1 MCTSLFAGSIPVGS
15 TIFTNQLLRRTI
27 MSVRH
32 VHARPGEYIAVHR
45 KHGNGSG
52 HSGNGGG
59 DEGCLYIIA
68 IIIVIWIIASFWKIL
83 VALAIFCAVIWLI
96 WTFRRPIW
104 HGLCWIFTKLINLIC
119 AGYRGLQL
127 YCSRKKHSQQ
137 PAPYSSKSADYGKI
151 RQHRR

>member
-1 MCTSLFAGSIPVGS
+1 
-15 TIFTNQLLRRTI
+15 

-45 KHGNGSG
+45 KHGNGGGS

-68 IIIVIWIIASFWKIL
+68 IIIVIWIIASIWKIL

-96 WTFRRPIW
+96 
-104 HGLCWIFTKLINLIC
+104 
-119 AGYRGLQL
+119 
-127 YCSRKKHSQQ
+127 
-137 PAPYSSKSADYGKI
+137 
-151 RQHRR
+151 